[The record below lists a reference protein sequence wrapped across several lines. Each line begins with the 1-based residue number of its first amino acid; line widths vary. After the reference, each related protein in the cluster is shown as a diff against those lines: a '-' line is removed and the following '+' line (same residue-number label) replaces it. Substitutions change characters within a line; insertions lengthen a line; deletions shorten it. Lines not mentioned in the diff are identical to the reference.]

1 MSRIHDALKKAEQ
14 ERALS
19 KDAVSVEAPAT
30 ALASAY
36 AAEPVEPVPATL
48 AIETLLR
55 RCPQPAWKPN
65 AKTLL
70 SLESDHGVGVE
81 EFRTLRAKLYKIR
94 EKHPLKTV
102 LITSALPAEGK
113 TFVSANLAQVVVRQH
128 ERRALVIDADL
139 RCSRLHDAWGTHSA
153 PGLSD
158 YLSGQADEFAV
169 IQRSAEGNLFFIPG
183 GKPHPQPNELLAN
196 GRMRELIQR
205 LAPLFDWIIV
215 DSPPVLPVSDALLLA
230 EMCDGVLMVVR
241 AKETPYNLAQKAR
254 AEFADKPMIGVV
266 LNHAAPSKGYNSYYH
281 YGYGAPSKNGRA
293 KE

>member
-19 KDAVSVEAPAT
+19 KEISPAPEAATTPVPEPAADAAPA
-30 ALASAY
+30 
-36 AAEPVEPVPATL
+36 VPAL
-48 AIETLLR
+48 LSIETLLR
-55 RCPQPAWKPN
+55 RCPQPPWKLD
-65 AKTLL
+65 ARSLL
-70 SLESDHGVGVE
+70 TMNGDYGAGVE
-81 EFRTLRAKLYKIR
+81 EFRTLRARLYKIR

-113 TFVSANLAQVVVRQH
+113 TFVSANLAQVIVRQH
-128 ERRALVIDADL
+128 ERRALLIDADL
-139 RCSRLHDAWGTHSA
+139 RCSRLHETWGTHQV

-158 YLSGQADEFAV
+158 YLSGEADEFSV

-183 GKPHPQPNELLAN
+183 GKPPKQPNELLAN
-196 GRMRELIQR
+196 GRLKELLKR

-230 EMCDGVLMVVR
+230 DIADGVLMVVR
-241 AKETPYNLAQKAR
+241 AKGTPYTLAQKAR
-254 AEFADKPMIGVV
+254 AEFHDKPMIGVV
-266 LNHAAPSKGYNSYYH
+266 LNHVMPSSGYRSYYS
-281 YGYGAPSKNGRA
+281 YGYGGSGKNGRA